1 MSFPS
6 LSIIGERINPGFAS
20 AKKLIEARDVAGLQ
34 ELARVQAGKGAVMIN
49 VNLGCEVEKDPSFMT
64 DMVKALQA
72 VTDLPLS
79 FDSPSAAVQEAC
91 LKVYDPAKSQGRL
104 PFVNSAA
111 ETRWEVMS
119 LRKHFAFGVLLMA
132 SERLE
137 DGKFI
142 PNRSGVEVHD
152 TARRLVDR
160 IRCQHTSMPLG
171 DIIIDVSLGPMAS
184 DTENLTRMAVDA
196 VGLIGTDASLRGTH
210 MSVGLSNLGI
220 MLPKKEVA
228 GLPIGLA
235 LECAFLTTVV
245 PLGLDRA
252 LATAGRAYQ
261 SLPEGHPALDTF
273 RACIA
278 ADGYDSLLRLR
289 KLYAA

>member
-1 MSFPS
+1 MTFPS
-6 LSIIGERINPGFAS
+6 LSIIGERVNPGYAS
-20 AKKLIEARDVAGLQ
+20 SKKLIEARDVAGLQ
-34 ELARVQAGKGAVMIN
+34 ELARAQAAKGAVLIN
-49 VNLGCEVEKDPSFMT
+49 VNLGCEVERDPSFMT
-64 DMVKALQA
+64 DMVKALQDA
-72 VTDLPLS
+72 TPVPLA

-91 LKVYDPAKSQGRL
+91 LKVYDPAKSGGRK

-119 LRKHFAFGVLLMA
+119 LRKDFDFGVLLMA

-137 DGKFI
+137 DGNHI
-142 PNRSGVEVHD
+142 PNRSGTEVHA
-152 TARRLVDR
+152 TAQRLVDR
-160 IRCQHTSMPLG
+160 IRCQHPSMPLG

-196 VGLIGTDASLRGTH
+196 VRLIGADPTLRGTH

-235 LECAFLTTVV
+235 LECAFLTEAV
-245 PLGLDRA
+245 PLGLDFA

-261 SLPEGHPALDTF
+261 TLPADHPALVAF
-273 RACIA
+273 RECIA
-278 ADGYDSLLRLR
+278 ADGFDSLRRLR